1 MTLPSRVELGR
12 VARAQGMDGT
22 LLVLLHG
29 GDAANLKAAPEVTL
43 EGEPGAIPFHV
54 LEVAPGRHQA
64 DGRLRVRLQLAG
76 LDSRERAEAWVGAAV
91 AIPETGL
98 RPLPEGDYYWRD
110 LIGLRCRT
118 RDGTELGLLREI
130 WPTPAHDVLVV
141 GGTED
146 PVLLAAT
153 DDLLVSVDTDAGE
166 LVVDPPE
173 GTFDLLDAGP
183 GGGAARDQ
191 GA

>member
-1 MTLPSRVELGR
+1 
-12 VARAQGMDGT
+12 MDGT

-29 GDAANLKAAPEVTL
+29 DDPANLEAASEVTL

-54 LEVAPGRHQA
+54 LDVAPGRRQA

-76 LDSRERAEAWVGAAV
+76 LDSRGRAEAWVGAAV
-91 AIPETGL
+91 AIPESGL
-98 RPLPEGDYYWRD
+98 QSLPAGEYYWRD

-118 RDGTELGLLREI
+118 RDGRPLGVLREL

-141 GGTED
+141 DGGGE

-153 DDLLVSVDTDAGE
+153 DDLLVSIDLAAGE
-166 LVVDPPE
+166 IVVDPPE
-173 GTFDLLDAGP
+173 GLFDPIEAAPDAGETP
-183 GGGAARDQ
+183 DTGDAEG
-191 GA
+191 

>member
-29 GDAANLKAAPEVTL
+29 DDAANLKAASEVTL

-54 LEVAPGRHQA
+54 LEVAPGRPQA

-76 LDSRERAEAWVGAAV
+76 LDTRDRAEAWVGAAV
-91 AIPETGL
+91 SIPETGL

-118 RDGTELGLLREI
+118 RDGTELGVLREI

-141 GGTED
+141 GEGED

-153 DDLLVSVDTDAGE
+153 DDLLVSVDIEAGE

-173 GTFDLLDAGP
+173 GLFDPVDAAE
-183 GGGAARDQ
+183 GGAPPDE
-191 GA
+191 GV

>member
-29 GDAANLKAAPEVTL
+29 DDAANLKAAPEVTL
-43 EGEPGAIPFHV
+43 EGAPGAVPFHV
-54 LEVAPGRHQA
+54 VDVAPGRVQA

-98 RPLPEGDYYWRD
+98 RTLPAGEYYWRD

-118 RDGTELGLLREI
+118 REGKPLGVLREL
-130 WPTPAHDVLVV
+130 WPTPAHDVLVI
-141 GGTED
+141 GAGKD

-153 DDLLVSVDTDAGE
+153 DDLLVSVDTEAGE

-173 GTFDLLDAGP
+173 GLFDPIEAAPDRGAPGDAG
-183 GGGAARDQ
+183 D
-191 GA
+191 